1 MVLRIYVSTEVG
13 DDKNDG
19 LSDQSP
25 VRSARRVIAL
35 CRGDNEIVVMGGPEM
50 LRQLSKQVK
59 KVSIARMLAACGP
72 IANART
78 RDRESAGIRTF
89 TATPRSPTERQPLA
103 RPVWQ

>member
-59 KVSIARMLAACGP
+59 KEEQ
-72 IANART
+72 
-78 RDRESAGIRTF
+78 RESWEQQRQK
-89 TATPRSPTERQPLA
+89 ERRKSRKEERKLEREQE
-103 RPVWQ
+103 RERKRKKNN

>member
-59 KVSIARMLAACGP
+59 KEEQ
-72 IANART
+72 
-78 RDRESAGIRTF
+78 RESWEQQRQ
-89 TATPRSPTERQPLA
+89 RRKERRKSRKEERKLEREQE
-103 RPVWQ
+103 RERKRKKNN

>member
-59 KVSIARMLAACGP
+59 KEEQ
-72 IANART
+72 
-78 RDRESAGIRTF
+78 RESWEQQRQRRKERRKSRKEERTL
-89 TATPRSPTERQPLA
+89 EREQE
-103 RPVWQ
+103 RERKRKKNN

>member
-13 DDKNDG
+13 DDKNGG

-59 KVSIARMLAACGP
+59 KEEQ
-72 IANART
+72 
-78 RDRESAGIRTF
+78 RESWEQQRQ
-89 TATPRSPTERQPLA
+89 RRKERRKSRKEERKLEREQE
-103 RPVWQ
+103 RERKRKKNN

>member
-50 LRQLSKQVK
+50 LLSKQVK
-59 KVSIARMLAACGP
+59 EEEQ
-72 IANART
+72 
-78 RDRESAGIRTF
+78 RESWEQQRQKS
-89 TATPRSPTERQPLA
+89 RKEERKLEREQE
-103 RPVWQ
+103 RERKRKKNN